1 MARTALKEPQLKSWE
16 AVNQTLADIAEARR
30 EIELEQAAC
39 NEQVDQLK
47 TESKDKL
54 KPLLELVKANEL
66 KLKEFCEARKSEFTQ
81 IKTKKLTHGSVG

>member
-39 NEQVDQLK
+39 NEQVDHLK
-47 TESKDKL
+47 TESKVAQY
-54 KPLLELVKANEL
+54 EHTIIVT
-66 KLKEFCEARKSEFTQ
+66 KEGPIVIT
-81 IKTKKLTHGSVG
+81 L